1 MLEEAE
7 RAIKTV
13 IAEDKLLPVHCRDL
27 SPEEWGIELADY
39 FECVSGEHPA
49 RGRHSLVALPC
60 SSATSAGA
68 ITYANTYCMISLC
81 RCNILCMLTGD
92 TLAAIFES

>member
-13 IAEDKLLPVHCRDL
+13 IAEDNLLPLHCRGL

-49 RGRHSLVALPC
+49 CSRHDLVALLR
-60 SSATSAGA
+60 SAATSAGA
-68 ITYANTYCMISLC
+68 LDSMPIVSNVQSHMPIV
-81 RCNILCMLTGD
+81 
-92 TLAAIFES
+92 AA